1 MSDKKE
7 DNILA
12 KAFRASMHASQAM
25 QQTAFDIPLN
35 ILKELGVAEDK
46 MVELRNKSHEL
57 IGGMYA
63 AIDQAAVKTGFVQP
77 TESAAPSKKKA
88 KG

>member
-1 MSDKKE
+1 MSEKKE

-25 QQTAFDIPLN
+25 QQTAMDIPLN
-35 ILKELGVAEDK
+35 ILKEMGVAEEK
-46 MVELRNKSHEL
+46 MDELRNKSHEL

-77 TESAAPSKKKA
+77 RETEAPKKKA